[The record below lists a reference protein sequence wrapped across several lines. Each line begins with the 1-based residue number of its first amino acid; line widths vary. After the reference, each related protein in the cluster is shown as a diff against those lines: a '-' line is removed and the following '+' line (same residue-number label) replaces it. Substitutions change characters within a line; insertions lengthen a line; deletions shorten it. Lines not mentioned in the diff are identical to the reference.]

1 MVILEEKGRTT
12 DSQAGLGTEGC
23 IQAEVLLENF
33 NADGLWVVDL
43 SI

>member
-1 MVILEEKGRTT
+1 MAILEEKGSH